1 MKFCILILA
10 SLMLSACSGV
20 SFHTNLDPSNIKEYY
35 KPSAVEVIDSEAD
48 LDNRSYFVI
57 TQVKGMACQINDRDY
72 IATEADARTEA
83 RIKAVDAGANAIR
96 FGKCVRIENTPACKV
111 SVTCYGDAL
120 SIDEQ

>member
-1 MKFCILILA
+1 MKFCILILT
-10 SLMLSACSGV
+10 SLILSACSGV

-35 KPSAVEVIDSEAD
+35 KPSAVEVIDSESD
-48 LDNRSYFVI
+48 LDNRPYFVI

>member
-1 MKFCILILA
+1 
-10 SLMLSACSGV
+10 
-20 SFHTNLDPSNIKEYY
+20 
-35 KPSAVEVIDSEAD
+35 
-48 LDNRSYFVI
+48 
-57 TQVKGMACQINDRDY
+57 MACQINDRDY